1 MKDGSQKNVQKL
13 HRSRPAAAKQ
23 TQGFNGES
31 ADLNDLAVHICVEHA
46 RHEPCADALDLVR
59 ACEHGSQ
66 RCNDDRRKRLTE
78 VFLTVETR
86 QHMTDSRVPVRVVS
100 CD

>member
-1 MKDGSQKNVQKL
+1 MKDGSQNVQKL

-23 TQGFNGES
+23 TQDSFNGEE
-31 ADLNDLAVHICVEHA
+31 ADLNDLAVHLCVEHA

-66 RCNDDRRKRLTE
+66 RCNDNSRKKADRG
-78 VFLTVETR
+78 
-86 QHMTDSRVPVRVVS
+86 VS
-100 CD
+100 HS